1 MRKGGSSP
9 CLNSFISFC
18 ATNCMG
24 IIMDEFYNMESGD
37 VRKLIREEII
47 NGPTAGMC
55 AGYVQ
60 ANLVILPKAY
70 ADDFK
75 AFAIKN
81 PKPCPVLEVLD
92 EGNIYTKV
100 IAKNSNI
107 ASDIPRY
114 RIYKKGQLVEEC
126 LNIEKYWQNDFVS
139 FLIGCSFTFESALI
153 NAGIEIRHIT
163 MDRNVPMYKTNI
175 MCKEVGAFKGPMV
188 VSMRPIP
195 EQDVEEAIRI
205 TKQFP
210 RVHGEPVHIG
220 NPNEIGIK
228 DLYNPDYGDS
238 VEIKKGEVPVFW
250 ACGVTPQAVCEQA
263 KPDIM
268 ITHVPGHMFIA
279 DIKNEQLI
287 NY

>member
-1 MRKGGSSP
+1 MNK
-9 CLNSFISFC
+9 FC
-18 ATNCMG
+18 NEKPEQM
-24 IIMDEFYNMESGD
+24 
-37 VRKLIREEII
+37 RKLIRKEII
-47 NGPTAGMC
+47 TGPTAGMC

-60 ANLVILPKAY
+60 ANLVILPKIY

-75 AFAIKN
+75 VFAEKN
-81 PKPCPVLEVLD
+81 SKSCPVLEVLD
-92 EGNIYTKV
+92 EGSVHIKLISND
-100 IAKNSNI
+100 ANI
-107 ASDIPRY
+107 ATDIPKY
-114 RIYKKGQLVEEC
+114 RIYKKGKLVEEC

-163 MDRNVPMYKTNI
+163 MGRNVPMYKTNI
-175 MCKEVGAFKGPMV
+175 MCEEAGAFKGPMV

-195 EQDVEEAIRI
+195 EDNVEEAIRI
-205 TKQFP
+205 TKQYP
-210 RVHGEPVHIG
+210 RVHGAPVHIG
-220 NPNEIGIK
+220 NPKDIGIK

-238 VEIKKGEVPVFW
+238 VEIKNGEVPVFW
-250 ACGVTPQAVCEQA
+250 ACGVTPQAAAEQA

-287 NY
+287 NNI